1 MRSYILGFLSAAVI
15 AAVLY
20 FFFVPARPVE
30 ELAKPPA
37 LPPAKTHSGGASMR
51 GLSPI
56 MVLVEKL
63 PAAAAPCGLHEDALR
78 TAAELPLSQSDIR
91 VVKSADT
98 AKGYLYV
105 QVNVLLAENIC
116 AANIY
121 VAFRTSSVVESNQQL
136 TVASIWNENVV
147 GAAWP
152 KGAPREITLA
162 VENLTKKFIE
172 DWARDNGSKAA
183 EHKT

>member
-15 AAVLY
+15 AAALY
-20 FFFVPARPVE
+20 LFVPPPEPAE

-37 LPPAKTHSGGASMR
+37 LPPAKTHSEGASMR

-63 PAAAAPCGLHEDALR
+63 PAAAAPCGLTEDALR

-91 VVKSADT
+91 VVKSTDT

-105 QVNVLLAENIC
+105 QVNVLLAENMC

-121 VAFRTSSVVESNQQL
+121 VSFRTSSVIESNQQL
-136 TVASIWNENVV
+136 TVASIWNENIIS
-147 GAAWP
+147 AAWP
-152 KGAPREITLA
+152 NGAPQEITLA
-162 VENLTKKFIE
+162 VENLTKKFIA
-172 DWARDNGSKAA
+172 DWAKDNGSRVA

>member
-20 FFFVPARPVE
+20 FFLLPPQPAE

-37 LPPAKTHSGGASMR
+37 PPPPQAYSKGASMR

-63 PAAAAPCGLHEDALR
+63 PDAATPCGLNHDALR
-78 TAAELPLSQSDIR
+78 TTAELALSQSDVQ
-91 VVKSADT
+91 VVKTADA

-105 QVNVLLAENIC
+105 QVNVLMAENIC

-121 VAFRTSSVVESNQQL
+121 VAFRTTGVIESNQQI
-136 TVASIWNENVV
+136 TVASIWNENVI

-152 KGAPREITLA
+152 NGAAREISLA

-172 DWARDNGSKAA
+172 DWTRDNRSGSA
-183 EHKT
+183 ERKT

>member
-1 MRSYILGFLSAAVI
+1 MRAYILGFLSAAVI
-15 AAVLY
+15 AAALY
-20 FFFVPARPVE
+20 LFVPRPEATE

-37 LPPAKTHSGGASMR
+37 LPPTKTHSEGASMR

-63 PAAAAPCGLHEDALR
+63 PAAAAPCGLKEDALR
-78 TAAELPLSQSDIR
+78 TAAELPLSQSDIH

-98 AKGYLYV
+98 AKAYLYV

-121 VAFRTSSVVESNQQL
+121 VAFRTSSVIASNQQL
-136 TVASIWNENVV
+136 TVASIWNENIV

-152 KGAPREITLA
+152 KDAPREISLA
-162 VENLTKKFIE
+162 VENLTTKFIE
-172 DWARDNGSKAA
+172 DWARDNRSGSV